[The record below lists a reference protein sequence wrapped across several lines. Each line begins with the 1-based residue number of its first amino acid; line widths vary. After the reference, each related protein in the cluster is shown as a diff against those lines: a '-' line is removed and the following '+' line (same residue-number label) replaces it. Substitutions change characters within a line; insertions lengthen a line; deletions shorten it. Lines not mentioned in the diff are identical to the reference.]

1 MKSHILNNT
10 QLSAEILIDW
20 GYTRSRYDWGGTVK
34 QVKKEGHT
42 FISREER
49 SDGSFGLGGVG
60 LTNVFEWEDTSIYDK
75 AAIADKFPLLGVGLC
90 AKGDTL
96 PFLFTKDYSVTPFQR
111 IIEAD
116 NTHVSI
122 RTLPHMVFGTAVD
135 MEKTFTLDG
144 STLIVS
150 FNIKNVGSEEIRA
163 HEFCH
168 NFMKFDGHKIDS
180 SYKVSFPY
188 SIQVRMRRGQILLER
203 DAYRIGEMD
212 AQTESSAYWLHGWEG
227 MQSHWMKIENSD
239 TNTAVL
245 VEDNFPPCGFYV
257 WNNENA
263 CCPEVYAPIYLRSG
277 ESVSYERK
285 YTFYT

>member
-122 RTLPHMVFGTAVD
+122 RLNVVNFCNTMINGYNDF
-135 MEKTFTLDG
+135 
-144 STLIVS
+144 
-150 FNIKNVGSEEIRA
+150 IKE
-163 HEFCH
+163 
-168 NFMKFDGHKIDS
+168 
-180 SYKVSFPY
+180 Y
-188 SIQVRMRRGQILLER
+188 SIEDTKLFPMI
-203 DAYRIGEMD
+203 DWDYNKD
-212 AQTESSAYWLHGWEG
+212 
-227 MQSHWMKIENSD
+227 MKIIF
-239 TNTAVL
+239 T
-245 VEDNFPPCGFYV
+245 P
-257 WNNENA
+257 
-263 CCPEVYAPIYLRSG
+263 
-277 ESVSYERK
+277 K
-285 YTFYT
+285 K